1 MIYSNQIHK
10 NSGLQAILENNG
22 ETIWLYINDSYG
34 NTLRDCW
41 VLNASP
47 NIVVDQKREFTSPA
61 PIQFTQNTPDTSKI
75 KKTDF
80 DLFWRQDG
88 EAVHVSL
95 FGNKVCCLR
104 LEEGRGYNIY
114 LNQICP
120 WGLPYSELL

>member
-41 VLNASP
+41 VLNTSP
-47 NIVVDQKREFTSPA
+47 NLVREQKRDFTSPA
-61 PIQFTQNTPDTSKI
+61 PTKFTQNTPDTSKI

-80 DLFWRQDG
+80 ALSWREIG
-88 EAVHVSL
+88 RAHV
-95 FGNKVCCLR
+95 
-104 LEEGRGYNIY
+104 
-114 LNQICP
+114 
-120 WGLPYSELL
+120 